1 MTAVAAAIYLALAL
15 STGLGMG
22 WLTALEVPGSV
33 VSFLSL
39 TTDLAIGAVVLGDVA
54 GLGAHVD
61 TDLALL
67 HGAGVLVAAALVA
80 RSLVGMLRGRDPIAS
95 LAAGMAALA
104 LLAVQTQPWYLLWA
118 LAPAAATD
126 RPRLQALLGWGCV
139 VLAMLVPPTGGD
151 FLHRGYELINAI
163 AAAALLLLAW
173 AGISWLDRLRPAR
186 ARIATVKRLKKRP
199 RTIVG
204 NAHRSTQPA
213 VSRRSISPTGR
224 STRIGG
230 AQAPTATAGAPG
242 TRRARTDPRPR
253 SPTGIR
259 RWRPPGRLR
268 AAARRARRCPPAV

>member
-1 MTAVAAAIYLALAL
+1 M
-15 STGLGMG
+15 
-22 WLTALEVPGSV
+22 
-33 VSFLSL
+33 SFLSL
-39 TTDLAIGAVVLGDVA
+39 TTDLAIMAIVLGDVA

-80 RSLVGMLRGRDPIAS
+80 RGLAGTLRGRDPIAS

-163 AAAALLLLAW
+163 AAAALLLFAW
-173 AGISWLDRLRPAR
+173 AESTDSIRCAVQALLPQQGNGSQTGDDKVDNTGAR
-186 ARIATVKRLKKRP
+186 QKAC
-199 RTIVG
+199 
-204 NAHRSTQPA
+204 
-213 VSRRSISPTGR
+213 RRSGSGSAPQAGR
-224 STRIGG
+224 
-230 AQAPTATAGAPG
+230 
-242 TRRARTDPRPR
+242 
-253 SPTGIR
+253 
-259 RWRPPGRLR
+259 
-268 AAARRARRCPPAV
+268 